1 MLKKYDM
8 TQITNG
14 ALIWLSTS
22 GLFSWGGISFTIS
35 KKLLA
40 YTKGVMSRTRIKD
53 LLYYELFDMMY
64 HFFSG
69 SWPKARPYDADLVHM
84 NLKVGELW
92 HSCAYVNLHGTLRIE
107 RGAFDDAQALSD
119 KLAEIGEDYDY
130 QIARGSTYNLEIR
143 RLVKTRMLDEAL
155 VLANEAIAFQK
166 KIEEEL
172 RLIYLLGYKAIAQIL
187 VNDMDGAEASLSEA
201 REIKARKGRVSPYFI
216 NSFLLGQFFFDLRRL
231 EQSTADNDLS
241 NRSRFQ
247 KAAHHSGRVALKT
260 FAKYAAD
267 RTEAY
272 RLMGLYY
279 WTIDRQKQAIKWWR
293 RSVQEGE
300 QIGARTE
307 LARTYMEIGKRLAEP
322 KSAYKEMDGRKAE
335 KYLEMAESLFT
346 EMGLKWDLNE
356 MGRIMSTRLAPVP

>member
-1 MLKKYDM
+1 MKRYDM

-35 KKLLA
+35 KKLLS
-40 YTKGVMSRTRIKD
+40 YTKGVMSRSRIKD
-53 LLYYELFDMMY
+53 LLYYELFDLMY
-64 HFFSG
+64 HYFSG

-92 HSCAYVNLHGTLRIE
+92 HSVAYVNLHGCLKIE
-107 RGAFDDAQALSD
+107 RGAFAEAQAMSG

-130 QIARGSTYNLEIR
+130 QIAIGGKYYLEIK
-143 RLVKTRMLDEAL
+143 RLVKTRMLDDAL
-155 VLANEAIAFQK
+155 VVANVAIAFQK

-187 VNDMDGAEASLSEA
+187 VNDMDGAEVSLSEA
-201 REIKARKGRVSPYFI
+201 REIKTRKGRVSPYFM
-216 NSFLLGQFFFDLRRL
+216 NSVILGQFFFDLRRL
-231 EQSTADNDLS
+231 EKSTTVKDLS

-247 KAAHHSGRVALKT
+247 KAAHHSGRIALKT
-260 FAKYAAD
+260 SAKYPAD
-267 RTEAY
+267 RTEVY

-307 LARTYMEIGKRLAEP
+307 LARTYMEIGKRLSQP
-322 KSAYKEMDGRKAE
+322 KSAYKEIDGRNAE
-335 KYLEMAESLFT
+335 RFLEMAESLFT
-346 EMGLKWDLNE
+346 DMGLKWDLNE
-356 MGRIMSTRLAPVP
+356 MGRIMSTRHTPVR